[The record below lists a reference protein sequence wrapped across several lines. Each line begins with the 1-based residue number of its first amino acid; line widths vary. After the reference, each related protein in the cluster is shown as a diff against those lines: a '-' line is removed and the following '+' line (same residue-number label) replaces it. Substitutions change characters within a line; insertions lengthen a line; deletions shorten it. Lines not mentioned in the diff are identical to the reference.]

1 MVVRLMRVGKCAL
14 SDGSGFSKSVIIFG
28 ADKSLSVHIDK
39 KKKDT
44 LILG

>member
-1 MVVRLMRVGKCAL
+1 MVMRLIQVEKCAL
-14 SDGSGFSKSVIIFG
+14 SDGSGFSKNVIIFS
-28 ADKSLSVHIDK
+28 ADKSLSVHFDK